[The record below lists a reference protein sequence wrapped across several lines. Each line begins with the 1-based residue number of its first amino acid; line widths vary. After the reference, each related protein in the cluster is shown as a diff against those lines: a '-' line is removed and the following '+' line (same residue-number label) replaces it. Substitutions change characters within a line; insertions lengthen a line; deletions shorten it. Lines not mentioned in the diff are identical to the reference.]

1 MTIKD
6 KTIILGV
13 TGGIAAYKAAELTRL
28 LIKAGA
34 KVHVIMT
41 RGAAEF
47 VTPLTFQTLSKN
59 PVHTDLFSLTQE
71 AEVGHI
77 SLADR
82 ADLFVIAP
90 ATANIIGKIA
100 NGIADALLT
109 TSVMATKAPVLLAPA
124 MNCNMYDNPIVQG
137 NMKRLKD
144 YGYAFIDS
152 ETGELAC
159 GYEGKGR
166 MAEPSDILEE
176 IEAILS
182 PKDLKGEKI
191 LITAGPTY
199 EAIDPVRF
207 IGNRSSGKMGYALAK
222 MALRRGADVALISGP
237 SPLKPPRGTRFIMVE
252 SAEEMRSSAMANLK
266 DATAV
271 IMTAA
276 VADYRPRNTAS
287 EKMKK
292 GKELLSIDLEK
303 TEDILSEIGKKKGK
317 RLLIGF
323 AAETENLIANAKKKL
338 KEKNL
343 DLIVANNVKEPGAGF
358 GVDTNIVTII
368 DRKGNVE
375 KLPKMSKEEV
385 AWRVLDRMSVEVLG
399 ERKFR
404 IKLL

>member
-1 MTIKD
+1 MSIKD
-6 KTIILGV
+6 KTIILGI

-34 KVHVIMT
+34 KVHIIMT

-59 PVHTDLFSLTQE
+59 PVHTDLFSLCQE
-71 AEVGHI
+71 ADVGHI

-100 NGIADALLT
+100 NGIANDLLT

-124 MNCNMYDNPIVQG
+124 MNCNMYENPIVQE
-137 NMKRLKD
+137 NMEKLKK
-144 YGYAFIDS
+144 YGYCFIDS

-176 IEAILS
+176 METILS
-182 PKDLKGEKI
+182 PKDLKGERI
-191 LITAGPTY
+191 LVTAGPTC

-222 MALRRGADVALISGP
+222 MALRRGAGVTLISGP
-237 SPLKPPRGTRFIMVE
+237 SSLKPPRGVKFISVE
-252 SAEEMRSSAMANLK
+252 SAEEMRKAVITNLR
-266 DATAV
+266 DATTVVMA
-271 IMTAA
+271 AA
-276 VADYRPRNTAS
+276 VADYTPVKVAFS
-287 EKMKK
+287 KIKK
-292 GKELLSIDLEK
+292 SKEPLSLELAK
-303 TEDILSEIGKKKGK
+303 TLDILSEIGQKKSK

-323 AAETENLIANAKKKL
+323 AAETENLVANAKKKL

-343 DLIVANNVKEPGAGF
+343 DLIVANNLKEPGAGF
-358 GVDTNIVTII
+358 GVDTNIVTIM
-368 DRKGNVE
+368 DKNGSVE
-375 KLPKMSKEEV
+375 ELPKMSKEDV
-385 AWRVLDRMSVEVLG
+385 AWIVLDRMAGLCS
-399 ERKFR
+399 R
-404 IKLL
+404 I

>member
-1 MTIKD
+1 MSIKD
-6 KTIILGV
+6 KTIVLGV
-13 TGGIAAYKAAELTRL
+13 TGGIAVYKAAELTRL

-34 KVHVIMT
+34 NVHVVMT
-41 RGAAEF
+41 KGAAEF

-59 PVHTDLFSLTQE
+59 PVHTKMFSLTQE
-71 AEVGHI
+71 AQVGHI

-100 NGIADALLT
+100 NGIADDLLT
-109 TSVMATKAPVLLAPA
+109 TSVMATRAPVLLAPA
-124 MNCNMYDNPIVQG
+124 MNCNMYDNHIVQG

-144 YGYAFIDS
+144 YGYHFIDS

-166 MAEPSDILEE
+166 MAEPSDIMEE

-182 PKDLKGEKI
+182 PKDLKGERI
-191 LITAGPTY
+191 LITGGPTF

-207 IGNRSSGKMGYALAK
+207 IGNRSSGKMGYALARV
-222 MALRRGADVALISGP
+222 ALRRGAAVTLISGP
-237 SPLKPPRGTRFIMVE
+237 SSLKPPKGARFVKVK
-252 SAEEMRSSAMANLK
+252 SAEDMKKAVISVLK

-271 IMTAA
+271 IMAAA
-276 VADYRPRNTAS
+276 VADYRPSKTSS
-287 EKMKK
+287 EKIKK
-292 GKELLSIDLEK
+292 GKAAFSIDLEK
-303 TEDILSEIGKKKGK
+303 TPDILLEIGKKKGK

-323 AAETENLIANAKKKL
+323 AAETENLVANARKKL

-358 GVDTNIVTII
+358 GADTNIVTII
-368 DRKGNVE
+368 DRKGNIE
-375 KLPKMSKEEV
+375 ELPKMSKEEV
-385 AWRVLDRMSVEVLG
+385 AWRVLDWV
-399 ERKFR
+399 
-404 IKLL
+404 I